1 MIYHITSQ
9 AEWEKAQSAGVYT
22 APSLEIE
29 GFIHNSSR
37 VQIFKVA
44 NAFYRGQDNLVILCI
59 DESKLNSKLVWEA
72 PVHPNPDIDMEVKEA
87 EQFAHIYGTLG
98 LQAVVN
104 VVSFPEGDNG
114 FMLPDDLP

>member
-9 AEWEKAQSAGVYT
+9 AEWDTAQSVGHYT
-22 APSLEIE
+22 APSLELE

-37 VQIFKVA
+37 EQILKVA
-44 NAFYRGQDNLVILCI
+44 NAFYRGQEQLVILCI
-59 DESKLNSKLVWEA
+59 DEAKLKSKLVWEA
-72 PVHPNPDIDMEVKEA
+72 PVHPNPDTDMEVKEA

-98 LQAVVN
+98 LQAVIE
-104 VVSFPEGDNG
+104 VVPFPEGDDG

>member
-1 MIYHITSQ
+1 MIYHITSKV
-9 AEWEKAQSAGVYT
+9 EWETAQSAGHYT

-37 VQIFKVA
+37 EQILKVA

-59 DESKLNSKLVWEA
+59 DESKLKSKLVWEA
-72 PVHPNPDIDMEVKEA
+72 PIHPNPDTDMEVKEA

-98 LQAVVN
+98 SQAVVE
-104 VVSFPEGDNG
+104 VVPFSEGENG
-114 FMLPDDLP
+114 FTLPNNLP